1 MNSNERALYKNYLI
15 GLRKTRMYMNH
26 SSIDTIK
33 NVLDY
38 TNDFTK
44 KNSMSF
50 GTSVNNTDL
59 NVKSIV
65 IGNIVID
72 VSAVKSIHVST
83 NNHSITI
90 ELDRKSEDAK
100 RVSYASIFGSLHN
113 IDTMINTISFIGKII
128 G

>member
-44 KNSMSF
+44 NNSMSF

-72 VSAVKSIHVST
+72 VSTVKSIHVST

-100 RVSYASIFGSLHN
+100 RVSYASIFGRLHN

>member
-44 KNSMSF
+44 NNSMSF
-50 GTSVNNTDL
+50 GTSVNNTEL

-72 VSAVKSIHVST
+72 VSTVKSIHVST
-83 NNHSITI
+83 NNQSITI
-90 ELDRKSEDAK
+90 ELDRKSEDTK
-100 RVSYASIFGSLHN
+100 RVSYASIFGRLHN

>member
-38 TNDFTK
+38 TNDFTNN
-44 KNSMSF
+44 NSMSF

-72 VSAVKSIHVST
+72 VSTVKSIHVST

-100 RVSYASIFGSLHN
+100 RVSYASIFGRLHN